1 MRIDQ
6 LTKMRFVGFATLAG
20 LVLGA
25 AGCDSGGGAGG
36 DDDDDV
42 QVDGGSSGRDP
53 FAALPDTTEG
63 LTNVS
68 ADLDAVLERGALAD
82 ACTRWRAGGADRRT
96 QLLCGKWM
104 FFYEGFGTAG
114 VPAVLPEVLIE
125 NFPDDIGPGFS
136 KYGMVADPGSA
147 KKLPLGL
154 APGAKLGNLDTL
166 AFTCASC
173 HFARLPDGRYAVGA
187 PNHAYE
193 YGKQNLA
200 LAVFPLQAIMGSP
213 ADHDPDAIAAIQP
226 LLDKV
231 AADGALKL
239 RLIGALLPLAGGA
252 GMAPMFPREAE
263 HHYARWPSGT
273 IDFLIEPLPINDGV
287 HTISKISALWG
298 LPRDDERAAS
308 GMAGAQL
315 GWTGGTTSLLSFLR
329 GFVDFGGGKLADW
342 PDDKLAPLAEYIYS
356 LRAPAPQTPPA
367 AAEVARGRALF
378 DSAGC
383 IACHDGPRGSGRR
396 VYRFEEIGTDRAM
409 ERWMDGPS
417 GFARPMTAE
426 ALTHGLKSPRLTG
439 AWAFTRFLHNGSVR
453 SLDALLCV
461 TPRAGIT
468 EAAYADA
475 GHDFGCGL
483 PMADRVALVS
493 FLKGI

>member
-6 LTKMRFVGFATLAG
+6 LTKTGFVGFAALAG
-20 LVLGA
+20 LLLGA
-25 AGCDSGGGAGG
+25 PGCDGGSAAG
-36 DDDDDV
+36 DDDDEV
-42 QVDGGSSGRDP
+42 QVDGGGSVRDP
-53 FAALPDTTEG
+53 FAALPDTAEG

-68 ADLDAVLERGALAD
+68 ADLDAVLERGALSD

-96 QLLCGKWM
+96 QLMCGKWM

-147 KKLPLGL
+147 KHLPLGM

-187 PNHAYE
+187 ANHAYQ

-200 LAVFPLQAIMGSP
+200 LAVFPLLAIMGSP

-239 RLIGALLPLAGGA
+239 RLISALIPLAGA
-252 GMAPMFPREAE
+252 SSMVPMFPREAE

-273 IDFLIEPLPINDGV
+273 MDFLIEPLPLNDRV

-298 LPRDDERAAS
+298 LPRDDERTAT

-315 GWTGGTTSLLSFLR
+315 GWTGSTSSLMVFLR
-329 GFVDFGGGKLADW
+329 GFVELGGGKLADW
-342 PDDKLAPLAEYIYS
+342 PDDKLAPLAEYVYS
-356 LRAPAPQTPPA
+356 LRTPAALTPPP

-383 IACHDGPRGSGRR
+383 NVCHDGPRGSGKRLYGFDE
-396 VYRFEEIGTDRAM
+396 VGTDRAM
-409 ERWMDGPS
+409 EQWLAGP
-417 GFARPMTAE
+417 GFMPPAIAE
-426 ALTHGLKSPRLTG
+426 PLTRKLKSPRLTG
-439 AWAFTRFLHNGSVR
+439 AWAFTRFLHNGSVQ
-453 SLDALLCV
+453 SLEALLCMVPRVGV
-461 TPRAGIT
+461 TET
-468 EAAYADA
+468 AYGDA
-475 GHDFGCGL
+475 GHDFGCAL
-483 PMADRVALVS
+483 PMAERQALVS